1 MDGPIEESAAFRKV
15 IIEARRQ
22 AREQGITVAQVWQNL
37 ADYCQRRLET
47 RRRWRLEHPGE
58 EPGYDDIT
66 PND

>member
-15 IIEARRQ
+15 IIEVRRQ
-22 AREQGITVAQVWQNL
+22 AREQGITVNQVWENL
-37 ADYCQRRLET
+37 VEYCRRRNEE

-66 PND
+66 PTD